1 MCITGSETFVYSHEV
16 ETCLVSAHPTHVSTE
31 IHFSFDPRLAVSEV
45 IISMQTDCLAYITVY
60 ESKVMIIVAFH
71 PFLSVET
78 GNGDDTLV
86 SGFDCYHI
94 FQRLLG
100 YDLEVKLK

>member
-45 IISMQTDCLAYITVY
+45 RISMQTDCLACITVY
-60 ESKVMIIVAFH
+60 ESKVIIIVAFYH
-71 PFLSVET
+71 CWDGICLAGQPNFVRFSKFSDRSSLR
-78 GNGDDTLV
+78 V
-86 SGFDCYHI
+86 S
-94 FQRLLG
+94 
-100 YDLEVKLK
+100 